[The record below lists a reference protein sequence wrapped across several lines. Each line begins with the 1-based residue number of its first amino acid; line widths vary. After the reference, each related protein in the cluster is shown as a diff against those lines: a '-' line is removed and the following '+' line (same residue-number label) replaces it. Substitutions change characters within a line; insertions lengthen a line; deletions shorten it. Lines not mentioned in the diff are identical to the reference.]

1 MEKAVV
7 EHISREIQSSISDM
21 LNLRCLLEIQVELL
35 GRHLDNVSLQLLRE
49 VCDGDK
55 CISIQVA
62 F

>member
-35 GRHLDNVSLQLLRE
+35 GRHLDNVSLQLLRR
-49 VCDGDK
+49 GL
-55 CISIQVA
+55 
-62 F
+62 